1 MLAPQGPG
9 GGVGVDMG
17 EEAGMRAIGGWM
29 VIVAGLAGG
38 LLGLASPARAQSDTP
53 VRCVSNDGH
62 YARCAVPWRYVDLYK
77 QESKA
82 ACVRGE
88 SWGMDHGTLWVDRGC
103 RGLFGPAGRGGYGG
117 GYRDDRYGHDGRY
130 GDHDDD
136 DRGGWRPGPGWNRRI
151 SLQCDSNKKKYQMCQ
166 VDVGRHG
173 RVRLGRQLSDANCV
187 EGYSWGWNRA
197 GVWVAHG
204 CRGQFLVD
212 RRW

>member
-1 MLAPQGPG
+1 
-9 GGVGVDMG
+9 
-17 EEAGMRAIGGWM
+17 MRTIGGWVFG
-29 VIVAGLAGG
+29 VIVVGLTGG
-38 LLGLASPARAQSDTP
+38 LLGVAPPVRAQSEAP

-62 YARCAVPWRYVDLYK
+62 YARCAVPWRYVELYK

-82 ACVRGE
+82 ACSRGE

-103 RGLFGPAGRGGYGG
+103 RGLFGPADRGDHG
-117 GYRDDRYGHDGRY
+117 DRYGDRHDDRRDRGY
-130 GDHDDD
+130 GDA
-136 DRGGWRPGPGWNRRI
+136 GGWRPGPDWNRRI
-151 SLQCDSNKKKYQMCQ
+151 SLQCDSNQKKYQMCQ
-166 VDVGRHG
+166 VDVGRNG
-173 RVRLGRQLSDANCV
+173 RVRLGRQLSDARCT

>member
-1 MLAPQGPG
+1 
-9 GGVGVDMG
+9 
-17 EEAGMRAIGGWM
+17 MRTIGGWVFG
-29 VIVAGLAGG
+29 VIVVGLTGG
-38 LLGLASPARAQSDTP
+38 LLGVAPPVRAQSEAP

-62 YARCAVPWRYVDLYK
+62 YARCAVPWRYVELYK

-82 ACVRGE
+82 ACIRGE

-103 RGLFGPAGRGGYGG
+103 RGLFGPAGRAGY
-117 GYRDDRYGHDGRY
+117 DDRYGDRHGDRRDRGY
-130 GDHDDD
+130 GDA
-136 DRGGWRPGPGWNRRI
+136 GGWRPGPGWNRRI

-166 VDVGRHG
+166 VDVGRNG

>member
-1 MLAPQGPG
+1 
-9 GGVGVDMG
+9 
-17 EEAGMRAIGGWM
+17 MRAIGGWVVG
-29 VIVAGLAGG
+29 VIVAGLTGG
-38 LLGLASPARAQSDTP
+38 LLGVASPARAQSDAP
-53 VRCVSNDGH
+53 VRCVSSDGH
-62 YARCAVPWRYVDLYK
+62 YARCAVPWRYVELYK

-82 ACVRGE
+82 DCIRGE

-103 RGLFGPAGRGGYGG
+103 RGLFGPADRGGYG
-117 GYRDDRYGHDGRY
+117 DRYGDRHDDRRDRGY
-130 GDHDDD
+130 GDD
-136 DRGGWRPGPGWNRRI
+136 GGWRPGPDWNRRI

-166 VDVGRHG
+166 VDVGRNG
-173 RVRLGRQLSDANCV
+173 RVRLGRQLSDARCT